1 VKVVYEFRNPNEYE
15 FVDFIY
21 VKEEKLEDFDPLS
34 GSFSVIKCEGKFLM
48 GFNSLR
54 RQWELP
60 AGKREA
66 GETPKECAIRELLE
80 ETGQSV
86 TALSLVGLVTS
97 KHVENGSLKRNPVY
111 FSEVAQLQA
120 FVENDETTRIML
132 WDMEEQI
139 GRVDA
144 LDLKILECL
153 TGTTTHN

>member
-1 VKVVYEFRNPNEYE
+1 MKVDYESKNTNGYE

-21 VKEEKLEDFDPLS
+21 VTEEKLEDFGPLS

-66 GETPKECAIRELLE
+66 GETPKECAIRELYE

-86 TALSLVGLVTS
+86 TELILVGLVTS
-97 KHVENGSLKRNPVY
+97 NHVGNGSIKRNPVY
-111 FSEVAQLQA
+111 FSEVTQLKP
-120 FVENDETTRIML
+120 FVENAETTKIML

-139 GRVDA
+139 GKVDA
-144 LDLKILECL
+144 LDLKILECM
-153 TGTTTHN
+153 TGRR

>member
-1 VKVVYEFRNPNEYE
+1 MKVVYESRDPNGYE

-21 VKEEKLEDFDPLS
+21 VTEEKLEDFGPLS
-34 GSFSVIKCEGKFLM
+34 GSFAVIKCEGKFLM

-66 GETPKECAIRELLE
+66 GETPKECAIRELYE

-86 TALSLVGLVTS
+86 TELILVGLVTS
-97 KHVENGSLKRNPVY
+97 KHVGNGSIKRNPVY
-111 FSEVAQLQA
+111 FSEVAQLQP
-120 FVENDETTRIML
+120 FVENAETTMIML
-132 WDMEEQI
+132 WDMVEQI

-144 LDLKILECL
+144 LDLKIVECMA
-153 TGTTTHN
+153 GRR

>member
-1 VKVVYEFRNPNEYE
+1 
-15 FVDFIY
+15 
-21 VKEEKLEDFDPLS
+21 
-34 GSFSVIKCEGKFLM
+34 M

-54 RQWELP
+54 QQWELP

-66 GETPKECAIRELLE
+66 GETPKECAIRELYE

-86 TALSLVGLVTS
+86 TELSLLGLVSS
-97 KHVENGSLKRNPVY
+97 KHAVNGSVKRNPVY

-139 GRVDA
+139 V
-144 LDLKILECL
+144 EWM
-153 TGTTTHN
+153 H

>member
-1 VKVVYEFRNPNEYE
+1 MKVVYESRDPNGYE

-21 VKEEKLEDFDPLS
+21 VTEEKLEDFGPLS
-34 GSFSVIKCEGKFLM
+34 GSFAVIKCEGKFLV

-66 GETPKECAIRELLE
+66 GETPKECAIRELYE

-86 TALSLVGLVTS
+86 TELSLVGLVTS
-97 KHVENGSLKRNPVY
+97 KHVGNGSIKRNPVY
-111 FSEVAQLQA
+111 FSEVAQLQH
-120 FVENDETTRIML
+120 FIENEETTMIML
-132 WDMEEQI
+132 WDMVEQI

-144 LDLKILECL
+144 LDLKIVEFMA
-153 TGTTTHN
+153 GRR

>member
-1 VKVVYEFRNPNEYE
+1 MKVVYESRDANGYE

-21 VKEEKLEDFDPLS
+21 VTEKKLEDFGPLS
-34 GSFSVIKCEGKFLM
+34 GSFAVIKCEGKFLM

-66 GETPKECAIRELLE
+66 GETPKECAIRELYE

-86 TALSLVGLVTS
+86 TELSLVGLVTS
-97 KHVENGSLKRNPVY
+97 KLVGNGSIKRNPVY
-111 FSEVAQLQA
+111 FSEVAQLQP
-120 FVENDETTRIML
+120 FVENDETTMIML

-144 LDLKILECL
+144 LDLKIVECMA
-153 TGTTTHN
+153 GRR

>member
-1 VKVVYEFRNPNEYE
+1 MKVVYESRDPNGYE

-21 VKEEKLEDFDPLS
+21 VTEEKLEDFGPLS
-34 GSFSVIKCEGKFLM
+34 GSFAVIKCEGKFLM

-66 GETPKECAIRELLE
+66 GETPKECAIRELYE

-86 TALSLVGLVTS
+86 TELSLVGLVTS
-97 KHVENGSLKRNPVY
+97 KLVGNGSIKLNPVY
-111 FSEVAQLQA
+111 FSEVAQLQP
-120 FVENDETTRIML
+120 FVENAETTMIML
-132 WDMEEQI
+132 WDMKEQI

-144 LDLKILECL
+144 LDLKIVECMA
-153 TGTTTHN
+153 GRR

>member
-1 VKVVYEFRNPNEYE
+1 MKVVYESRDPNGYE

-21 VKEEKLEDFDPLS
+21 VKEEKLEDFGPLS

-60 AGKREA
+60 AGKRET
-66 GETPKECAIRELLE
+66 GETPKECAIRELYE

-86 TALSLVGLVTS
+86 TELSLVGLVIS
-97 KHVENGSLKRNPVY
+97 KHVGNVSFKRNPVY
-111 FSEVAQLQA
+111 YSEVTQLKP
-120 FVENDETTRIML
+120 FVENAETTRIML
-132 WDMEEQI
+132 WDMEVHI

-144 LDLKILECL
+144 LDLKILECMA
-153 TGTTTHN
+153 GRR